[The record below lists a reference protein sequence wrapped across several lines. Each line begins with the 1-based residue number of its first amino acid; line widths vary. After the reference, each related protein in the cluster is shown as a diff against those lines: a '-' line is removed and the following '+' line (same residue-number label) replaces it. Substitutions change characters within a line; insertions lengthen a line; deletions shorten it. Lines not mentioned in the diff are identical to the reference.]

1 MMDQILEVVANP
13 IFGIVLAFLVFM
25 AMVFSH
31 VRQMALIRTGLIK
44 KHGARVWRIDYEK
57 LRSGLWL
64 VALGG
69 VIAATLHYE
78 ALSGWTA
85 FWLLVALLGIGQVI
99 ASLLGRD
106 RWTKNKFR
114 RFHHHK

>member
-1 MMDQILEVVANP
+1 MEKILEVIISPA
-13 IFGIVLAFLVFM
+13 FGAAIVGLIVLGMFLGHF
-25 AMVFSH
+25 
-31 VRQMALIRTGLIK
+31 RQMALIRTGLIK
-44 KHGARVWRIDYEK
+44 KHGARVWRVDYDK

-69 VIAATLHYE
+69 VIAATLHFDQV
-78 ALSGWTA
+78 SGWLA
-85 FWLLVALLGIGQVI
+85 FWIFVALAGVGQVL

-106 RWTKNKFR
+106 RWTKGKFR